1 MFNKNFHHVE
11 SAHTFLAESFVFT
24 PPLLIALG
32 SIILV
37 WVACLTWYDITIWGK
52 DVAIIFFGSRTGEVI
67 SLGIGMQLIHY
78 LLIGIA
84 LQLSGL
90 GLTRVPG
97 HSVIEKSRVT
107 KNEKSLQIPF
117 SPPKSA
123 ETGVFPRA
131 LESEEV
137 EAHTRDRILPTKMV
151 KRKTVVLK
159 PRFDKTIINLVAEK
173 LRDKL
178 FTRRGFIRRKGSEVQ
193 LISIEKYYE
202 QYLAVKGK
210 YSIDHYKSLVYRLKV
225 DKKAQEVFVFDKRLK
240 PEPSGEL
247 SSSSYKVIKLTGVSS
262 HHYEDEG
269 RCILDMKGREIAADE
284 LGDILK
290 QEWPQETL
298 ANVRMKKKFSKV
310 KISPEEEINLLRS
323 KIVKRPPDVGE
334 VIKEIF
340 EINKRIIINSPM
352 FQLTFENLKT
362 GKEIIIKIDGV
373 NGDVILTTSNKI
385 ISGKFIEELIK
396 ASNRNLRP
404 IKPESIQTPPMITSD
419 NISGDR
425 TEVATNPVLN
435 SQPAKVKVEKEQLEF
450 PAKVHGDIL
459 HVGDRVTAIVGDLEI
474 PSGTT
479 VYETLVVKGNLIIG
493 KKCKMLGT
501 VKALGSITIGA
512 NTIIKG
518 NVISDKNVSVGSN
531 VKINGRVVIEKAF
544 HSELSAT
551 QGSINE

>member
-1 MFNKNFHHVE
+1 
-11 SAHTFLAESFVFT
+11 
-24 PPLLIALG
+24 
-32 SIILV
+32 
-37 WVACLTWYDITIWGK
+37 
-52 DVAIIFFGSRTGEVI
+52 
-67 SLGIGMQLIHY
+67 MQLIHY

-90 GLTRVPG
+90 GLTRVPAN
-97 HSVIEKSRVT
+97 SVIEKSRVT
-107 KNEKSLQIPF
+107 KNEKLLQIPF

-123 ETGVFPRA
+123 ETGVLPRA
-131 LESEEV
+131 LESEEA

-173 LRDKL
+173 LRERL
-178 FTRRGFIRRKGSEVQ
+178 FTRRGFIRHKDSEIQ
-193 LISIEKYYE
+193 LISIEKFYE
-202 QYLAVKGK
+202 QYLTVKGK

-247 SSSSYKVIKLTGVSS
+247 SSSSYKVIKLSGVST

-269 RCILDMKGREIAADE
+269 RCILDIKGREIAAGE
-284 LGDILK
+284 LGDILNK
-290 QEWPQETL
+290 EWPQETL
-298 ANVRMKKKFSKV
+298 ANVRIKKKFSKI
-310 KISPEEEINLLRS
+310 KISLEEEINLLRS

-340 EINKRIIINSPM
+340 EINERIIINSPM
-352 FQLTFENLKT
+352 YQLTFRNLKN
-362 GKEIIIKIDGV
+362 GKEIIVKIDGI

-385 ISGKFIEELIK
+385 ISGRFIEDLIK
-396 ASNRNLRP
+396 ASNRKLRP
-404 IKPESIQTPPMITSD
+404 IMPESIQTPSMITSD
-419 NISGDR
+419 NLSGDI
-425 TEVATNPVLN
+425 TEITIIPVLN
-435 SQPAKVKVEKEQLEF
+435 SQPAKVEVEKEPLEF
-450 PAKVHGDIL
+450 PGKVHGDSFY
-459 HVGDRVTAIVGDLEI
+459 VGDRVTAIVGDLEI

-479 VYETLVVKGNLIIG
+479 IYETLVVKGNLIIG
-493 KKCKMLGT
+493 EKCKMLGT

-518 NVISDKNVSVGSN
+518 NVISDQNVSVGSN

-544 HSELSAT
+544 HSESPVA
-551 QGSINE
+551 QGNINE